1 MKPSNK
7 VQNRLP
13 KALLSAFAVGA
24 MSTHASTVSFVGV
37 DADRGT
43 EWRNTDVVKLF
54 DADANNVYGTAGY
67 FLIAT
72 GGGNGVSPTIGT
84 DIIQDPSFIAAGSQ
98 GVLAGINRAAFN
110 SYDVLNDPAF
120 PHPPTAPTLLS
131 GTVTDGTGD
140 KFSFTIA
147 AGGAPTSFRLSIFAD
162 NLDGVGF
169 NAASLTVRN
178 AANTATAT
186 APAII
191 GNQDTDLFVFQIDGA
206 VAGEQF
212 FVAAAQ
218 GVNGTATF
226 AGLAYDAVPEPT
238 SMVLGLIGGLGM
250 LGMLRRRNR

>member
-1 MKPSNK
+1 MNSRHH
-7 VQNRLP
+7 NRHTLFA
-13 KALLSAFAVGA
+13 ALCALAPVFAQ
-24 MSTHASTVSFVGV
+24 ASTISFLGV

-72 GGGNGVSPTIGT
+72 GGAGGVSPTSGT
-84 DIIQDPSFIAAGSQ
+84 DIIMNPAFIAAGSQ
-98 GVLAGINRAAFN
+98 GVLPGVNRAAFP
-110 SYDVLNDPAF
+110 SYDVINDPAF
-120 PHPPTAPTLLS
+120 PHPPTTPTLIS

-140 KFSFTIA
+140 KVSFTIA
-147 AGGAPTSFRLSIFAD
+147 AGGAPASFRLSIFAD

-186 APAII
+186 APSIV
-191 GNQDTDLFVFQIDGA
+191 GNQDTDLYVFQIDGA

-218 GVNGTATF
+218 GANGTATF
-226 AGLAYDAVPEPT
+226 AGLAYDVVPEPT
-238 SMVLGLIGGLGM
+238 SMVLGLIGGVGM
-250 LGMLRRRNR
+250 LGMLRRRQR